1 MHAILKSG
9 GRSVYIYTYIYICVC
24 GSVTLR
30 NVNEMRSATKSV
42 QRERRCSTQFCES
55 TCRLSRM
62 AEEDDEDRVRIQ
74 RLATLRKRKERERS
88 TDEKRRRE
96 RARDADR
103 HRHAVA
109 ECSESAAEKRERK
122 RKSMAA
128 SRLKESP
135 LRKSQRL
142 SDRRECAQSTR
153 KQGESSQSWGTGHH
167 GP

>member
-9 GRSVYIYTYIYICVC
+9 GRSVYIYIYICVC

-30 NVNEMRSATKSV
+30 NVNEMRNATKRL
-42 QRERRCSTQFCES
+42 QCERRSSTQFCES

-62 AEEDDEDRVRIQ
+62 AEEDDEDRVRIR

-109 ECSESAAEKRERK
+109 ECSESAAEKENG
-122 RKSMAA
+122 
-128 SRLKESP
+128 KESRWHP
-135 LRKSQRL
+135 SLPIAQAPIEVFAISTTSLLHGGQGSDHTLDLRAL
-142 SDRRECAQSTR
+142 
-153 KQGESSQSWGTGHH
+153 
-167 GP
+167 